1 MRVTT
6 DVLPE
11 PRHHAR
17 LCRLTVEGQN
27 DGGEIAD
34 LLESLDAFQS
44 SCRAGFFT
52 AQAGEAGERH
62 IVLASRDHELD
73 SRWDLSRRMLDAGV
87 EAALRRL
94 LLFYQTGT
102 GPALLVR
109 MRDVAE
115 IDDRLVL
122 DLAAI
127 RSGDS
132 SELRL
137 PFELTWDMAM
147 PLGSF
152 PQIRVEFA
160 RILSDEDADQWLNAI
175 RSWERITLRNAFGD
189 RTGGVTDEADRSQI
203 RFSELFMLSP
213 SWLELTVHGFPLGE
227 RSLAAL
233 LRFFALQW
241 QEHGIVRGVEI
252 FH

>member
-17 LCRLTVEGQN
+17 LCSLTVEGHD
-27 DGGEIAD
+27 DGREIAD

-52 AQAGEAGERH
+52 AQTGEAGERY
-62 IVLASRDHELD
+62 IALTSRYHELALH
-73 SRWDLSRRMLDAGV
+73 WDLSHRVLDAGV
-87 EAALRRL
+87 EEALRRL
-94 LLFYQTGT
+94 LLYYQTGT
-102 GPALLVR
+102 GPSLMVR
-109 MRDVAE
+109 MHDVAE
-115 IDDRLVL
+115 VDDRLVL
-122 DLAAI
+122 DLAAM
-127 RSGDS
+127 RFGES

-137 PFELTWDMAM
+137 PFQLTWDMAM

-152 PQIRVEFA
+152 SQIRVEFA
-160 RILSDEDADQWLNAI
+160 PILSDQDADQWLNAI

-189 RTGGVTDEADRSQI
+189 RTDGVIDEEDRKQV

-233 LRFFALQW
+233 LRFFALQC
-241 QEHGIVRGVEI
+241 QEHRIICGVEI
-252 FH
+252 LH